1 MNCRSSVFVLAMI
14 DATLAVAQ
22 PAVVNRSLN
31 PAYLSEMPSVDRV
44 LGEIKAADPQET
56 AARQMG
62 AFIQL
67 GRMIVDMSGG
77 RRDLTPDEQAMRRG
91 YQAARATIQSKLQEQ
106 NLVRALRGYDTNR
119 GFQEELFKRFFSP
132 AFRAQ
137 YASTTAEMNARIQ
150 DPGNPQPAPRAPPPP
165 AAPATRP
172 APTNPPAVARAPDPS
187 IAKARAANVD
197 TKVFGIPLGEPLTLP
212 VCAYSGIFDS
222 GSNPTNCIL
231 KTGLEELGAAVVG
244 AFVGADPAEPSN
256 LVTIQ
261 VTQSNCPTW
270 MDCAVRGTLDNGL
283 LVAVFLTTNG
293 REVEAAVAKEL
304 RGKYGQRA
312 SMQQRFITPNNGS
325 REFEVWD
332 LDWELPGLHVE
343 YKVVDDVVTKGL
355 VRIESER
362 IYQLRLA
369 RIREATKPKL

>member
-1 MNCRSSVFVLAMI
+1 MCCRSSIFVVAVI
-14 DATLAVAQ
+14 HATLAVAQ
-22 PAVVNRSLN
+22 PAAVNRSLN
-31 PAYLSEMPSVDRV
+31 PAYLSEMPSVDRI
-44 LGEIKAADPQET
+44 LREIKAGDPQET

-67 GRMIVDMSGG
+67 GRMIADMSGG
-77 RRDLTPDEQAMRRG
+77 RRDLTPDEQAIRRG
-91 YQAARATIQSKLQEQ
+91 YQAARGAIQSNLQDQ
-106 NLVRALRGYDTNR
+106 NLARALRGYDTNR
-119 GFQEELFKRFFSP
+119 SFQEELFNRFFSP

-150 DPGNPQPAPRAPPPP
+150 GSGNPQPTPRAPPVP

-172 APTNPPAVARAPDPS
+172 APTNPPAAARTPDPS

-197 TKVFGIPLGEPLTLP
+197 TNVFGIPLGEPLTLP
-212 VCAYSGIFDS
+212 VCAHSSIFDS

-244 AFVGADPAEPSN
+244 ALVGADSAELSN

-261 VTQSNCPTW
+261 VTQNNCPTW
-270 MDCAVRGTLDNGL
+270 MDCAVTGTLDNGL
-283 LVAVFLTTNG
+283 LVAVSLTTNG
-293 REVEAAVAKEL
+293 REVEAAVGKEL

-312 SMQQRFITPNNGS
+312 SMQQRFISPNNGS
-325 REFEVWD
+325 RDFEVWD
-332 LDWELPGLHVE
+332 LDWELPGLHVG
-343 YKVVDDVVTKGL
+343 YRVVNDVVTKGL

-362 IYQLRLA
+362 IYQLRRA
-369 RIREATKPKL
+369 QIREATKPKL